1 MVYHQILLSLIQT
14 FGLFFLGLGHAGEGF
29 LVVAGEEL
37 PPQILNS
44 LMIPLKLTLVARGGF
59 AVLTVYLFFQLSSIN
74 TKLTSIFLRLFCHMD
89 IIDYCINGFYALVDV
104 DVVIYRDIRIY
115 GLVSSFNFKHLLL
128 QVQSVLLLF
137 IFLIH
142 NLPKLKV
149 LRSRH
154 GQFLIIEHHGL
165 VLFGLA
171 AVSSYLDVVPLIKHT
186 MNRMINSRSI
196 RKRYNFHLA
205 AILIAASFNYFD
217 QFKLVLYRLFP
228 IN

>member
-1 MVYHQILLSLIQT
+1 M
-14 FGLFFLGLGHAGEGF
+14 
-29 LVVAGEEL
+29 
-37 PPQILNS
+37 
-44 LMIPLKLTLVARGGF
+44 
-59 AVLTVYLFFQLSSIN
+59 
-74 TKLTSIFLRLFCHMD
+74 
-89 IIDYCINGFYALVDV
+89 
-104 DVVIYRDIRIY
+104 
-115 GLVSSFNFKHLLL
+115 
-128 QVQSVLLLF
+128 
-137 IFLIH
+137 IH

-154 GQFLIIEHHGL
+154 GQFLIIEHHRL